1 MISQLQGLKVCTN
14 LELEA
19 FRNISLIACIVY
31 FYRRTPGPNFICLKH
46 FDFDWGYQS
55 MTEPHNE
62 LMISPTEPAF
72 NIEAFQTC
80 FAYIAFFEPAHFQPP
95 PITVTEAFL
104 VSFWLLR

>member
-1 MISQLQGLKVCTN
+1 
-14 LELEA
+14 
-19 FRNISLIACIVY
+19 
-31 FYRRTPGPNFICLKH
+31 
-46 FDFDWGYQS
+46 

-80 FAYIAFFEPAHFQPP
+80 FAYIAFFEPAHFQPS